1 MISRTDSHS
10 ANSSARLAGIVT
22 IAMIPLSYSSTPPH
36 PVSKANCSWLNG
48 VVIRSVND
56 TGSSWFFPTNFL
68 SACRPLHPGSSRS
81 ASCQHPECC
90 GSCERPAFGSFHGDG
105 GGNFMTANWSSF
117 NMLSRRRSPPNG
129 LGLIGKPNDLISNR
143 NDTVQPGAC
152 VYNALQIK
160 ALWRIAY
167 GGLAIPAASTN
178 TATARWLEAK

>member
-1 MISRTDSHS
+1 MM
-10 ANSSARLAGIVT
+10 RLG
-22 IAMIPLSYSSTPPH
+22 
-36 PVSKANCSWLNG
+36 
-48 VVIRSVND
+48 
-56 TGSSWFFPTNFL
+56 
-68 SACRPLHPGSSRS
+68 
-81 ASCQHPECC
+81 
-90 GSCERPAFGSFHGDG
+90 FGSFHGDG

-167 GGLAIPAASTN
+167 GGLAIPPASMNWPERPIHEAA
-178 TATARWLEAK
+178 RE